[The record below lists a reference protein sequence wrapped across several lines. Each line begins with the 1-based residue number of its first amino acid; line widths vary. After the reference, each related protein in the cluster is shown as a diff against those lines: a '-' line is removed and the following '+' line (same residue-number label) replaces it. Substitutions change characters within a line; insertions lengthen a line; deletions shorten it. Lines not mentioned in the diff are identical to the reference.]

1 MASPK
6 PLPSWMQPVV
16 SSPPQTPAQTP
27 LPAWMTPVASAAQ
40 ATTSTPPPPPE
51 PPASALGA
59 FVHGVGNTF
68 GTGDVIGAAIQADA
82 RGIANIPDMV
92 TGKLGPIE
100 NLQAILNE
108 YRTARKENRR
118 ITDRAKETQPAAY
131 YGGKVLG
138 AVASAPALP
147 ASTIPAAAGLGS
159 IQGGVEGAAQAKPG
173 EVLTDAVRGAAWG
186 GAFGAAGAGV
196 GRLIGNYLGRG
207 AQAVNQRADQ
217 GMEEARR
224 LAKAMAEKDVGQT
237 VASLRGEAGGAAS
250 RVGNIIGNIE
260 EIALPADVPRRTV
273 GEVRE
278 ALSTQ
283 IAAIE
288 EDIAESTSKALASGV
303 DPEDLA
309 GLRLGEF
316 LSKGSKLDVAQRA
329 AKKIATYR
337 AAAESLKERLAALAD
352 VPDERMLPDT
362 AGPLR
367 QAQSALLE
375 DPRFLDVK
383 QNVLANALSDFN
395 AAASDATAK
404 RAVLQEAMLGKDEAV
419 AKRAADLLSG
429 KAATSRLGQLAL
441 RYGPPLA
448 GSVVGGLLGDTAG
461 AAAGAGVGVALG
473 GKFSD
478 AVGALGGAGLRPAFQ
493 SMVRT
498 VTQNPA
504 VQSRAWQAV
513 KVASGSDW
521 LPRLLAENPGAMGE
535 YGSILTAALSR
546 GPAAFAVQDYVLSQQ
561 DAKYRQQ
568 KKAAQQSLTTK

>member
-1 MASPK
+1 VSQEADDLGFMPEDEDDLGFQPEPEAVAAAPVE
-6 PLPSWMQPVV
+6 PLPG
-16 SSPPQTPAQTP
+16 
-27 LPAWMTPVASAAQ
+27 
-40 ATTSTPPPPPE
+40 PPPDKST
-51 PPASALGA
+51 AGGA
-59 FVHGVGNTF
+59 FVHGLANTF
-68 GTGDVIGAAIQADA
+68 GTGDVLGAAMQANM
-82 RGIANIPDMV
+82 RGIANIPDVV
-92 TGKLGPIE
+92 TGKLGPVE
-100 NLQAILNE
+100 NLQAILSE
-108 YRTARKENRR
+108 YRKSREENRYL
-118 ITDRAKETQPAAY
+118 TERAKETQPAAY
-131 YGGKVLG
+131 YGGKVAG
-138 AVASAPALP
+138 AIASAPALP
-147 ASTIPAAAGLGS
+147 AASISSSAGLGA

-196 GRLIGNYLGRG
+196 GRIIGHYLGRG

-217 GMEEARR
+217 GVEEARR

-273 GEVRE
+273 GELRE

-329 AKKIATYR
+329 AKKISTYR

-367 QAQSALLE
+367 QAQSSLLE

-561 DAKYRQQ
+561 DPKYRQQ
-568 KKAAQQSLTTK
+568 KQAAQDSLTK